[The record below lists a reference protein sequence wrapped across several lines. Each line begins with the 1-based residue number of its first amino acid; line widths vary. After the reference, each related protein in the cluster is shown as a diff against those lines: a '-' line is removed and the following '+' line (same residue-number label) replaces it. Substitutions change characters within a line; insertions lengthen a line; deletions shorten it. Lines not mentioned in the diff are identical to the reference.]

1 MIRRL
6 TPADAEVYAQLRRE
20 ALELEPY
27 SFTSSPGDDRMR
39 SIDLVRDTLDSSS
52 QAVFGALMPQ
62 LVGTVG
68 IQRLTRKKVAHKAEL
83 WGMYV
88 RRDHRRQGLGR
99 QLIEAAIEFARGLDG
114 VRQVHLRVTERAASA
129 AALYGKLGFVTWGT
143 EPAGV
148 SVDGEDLA
156 DRHMVLRLETPLEE
170 GPRGVQDRDGRRQ
183 AP

>member
-27 SFTSSPGDDRMR
+27 SFSSSPGDDRMR
-39 SIDLVRDTLDSSS
+39 SIEFVRDTLEGSS

-88 RRDHRRQGLGR
+88 RRDYRRQGLGR
-99 QLIEAAIEFARGLDG
+99 QLIEAALEFARALDG
-114 VRQVHLRVTERAASA
+114 VRQVHLCVTEKAASA
-129 AALYGKLGFVTWGT
+129 AALYGQLGFVTWGT

-148 SVDGEDLA
+148 SVDGEDVA
-156 DRHMVLRLETPLEE
+156 DRHMILRLDTP
-170 GPRGVQDRDGRRQ
+170 GD
-183 AP
+183 AA